1 MIYIYWILLNKFL
14 NVGSNARGIIITDSN
29 QNLKYFIIENS
40 SDNGIWISRVRKTLD
55 YIIQLY
61 N

>member
-1 MIYIYWILLNKFL
+1 MIYIYWILLIKFL
-14 NVGSNARGIIITDSN
+14 NVGSNAGGIIITDSN

>member
-1 MIYIYWILLNKFL
+1 MIYIYWILLIKFL
-14 NVGSNARGIIITDSN
+14 NVGSDAKGIIITGSN
-29 QNLKYFIIENS
+29 QNLKYLIIENS